1 MSVLKIIGVLIAG
14 FLAIIL
20 LANVI
25 AFVAFSGTDS
35 PAQAQPTNTD
45 QIPESMRPPTPAPTA
60 PPLKVGLDLT
70 VHNWAQ
76 DEYGY
81 GKVVYSVINT
91 GDIEVEYLK
100 VKIIIKDE
108 AGTPIGVHTT
118 YPCEYGTLRPGQEV
132 IDEYPL
138 MPSEMIG
145 ASGVSIEIIDYWE
158 I

>member
-1 MSVLKIIGVLIAG
+1 MSALKIIGILIAG
-14 FLAIIL
+14 FIAIMV

-35 PAQAQPTNTD
+35 PVQAQP
-45 QIPESMRPPTPAPTA
+45 PAIQPDPTA
-60 PPLKVGLDLT
+60 PPLKVGLDIT
-70 VHNWAQ
+70 IHNWAQ

-81 GKVVYSVINT
+81 GKVVYSVMNT

-132 IDEYPL
+132 TDEYPL

-145 ASGVSIEIIDYWE
+145 ASGVNVQIIDYWE
-158 I
+158 V

>member
-1 MSVLKIIGVLIAG
+1 MSALKIVGILIAG
-14 FLAIIL
+14 FIAVIV

-35 PAQAQPTNTD
+35 PVQAQPTD
-45 QIPESMRPPTPAPTA
+45 IQPTPAPTA
-60 PPLKVGLDLT
+60 PPLKVGLDIT
-70 VHNWAQ
+70 IHNWAQ

-81 GKVVYSVINT
+81 GKVVYSINNT

-100 VKIIIKDE
+100 VKIIVKDE
-108 AGTPIGVHTT
+108 AGIPIGVHTT

-132 IDEYPL
+132 TDEYPF
-138 MPSEMIG
+138 MPSEMDG
-145 ASGVSIEIIDYWE
+145 ASGISIEIIDYWE